1 MASYSVLTER
11 KRTEN
16 ARNPFA
22 ERTLLLTPFN
32 WKILQ
37 PYLSVTS

>member
-1 MASYSVLTER
+1 MPHFRFCLNASAPR
-11 KRTEN
+11 N

-22 ERTLLLTPFN
+22 ERILLLTPFN